1 MKGVRRILLALLLGA
16 VAVCACSTN
25 RKMASL
31 RSGAVSP
38 SIAVADDIRPEQIDF
53 QVPKRDTLKVR
64 DADGRELL
72 IMEAVKDEDGEMV
85 ATEMLSPV
93 VVTAAFKNT
102 AERHGKVDLRFNVI
116 VPARMQDSRWQ
127 IRLRPALS
135 VLDEETELSPVI
147 ITGEQY
153 RRAQLRGYQ
162 QYQNFVNSIITDSA
176 EFIRTHDLE
185 VFLARNLPEIYALKT
200 DSSYVSDETV
210 ASMFGVTRDEAVDH
224 YTDRLK
230 ILLNNRRRSLLPDR
244 YKRYVKVPI
253 ITEGLKLDTVIR
265 TDTGDISYE
274 YVQTIA
280 ARPALRRAL
289 ITLGG
294 DIYEE
299 DRKIFDL
306 PRQDTL
312 TFYISSL
319 SSLVDN
325 TTRYLTRIVE
335 RRVEDNSVCW
345 IEFAAGSSA
354 VDQRRGNN
362 ESEMGRIKS
371 NLAQL
376 LDDVRFD
383 LDSIVVTASA
393 SPEGSL
399 SSNKTLT
406 QRRSEAVS
414 RYFSAFVQSYR
425 DSLQAEAGVRLS
437 FDNAYVEPTRSP
449 SLKFIP
455 ESIPENWP
463 LLQTLVE
470 SDENLEAEDKEDFLR
485 VLRTEDPDRRERD
498 LSTRSYYRYLREHL
512 YPRLRTVKFSF
523 FLHRK
528 GMVQD
533 TIHTT
538 VLDSVY
544 MAGVQSI
551 RDRDYTRAISLLRP
565 YKDFN
570 TAVAYAALDYNASAM
585 DILDRIPPSP
595 PREYMRAIVL
605 SRLEKTQ
612 EAVQS
617 FLDACAGDPSYV
629 HRGNLDPEIS
639 ELIHKFNLNN
649 IYEDY

>member
-1 MKGVRRILLALLLGA
+1 MKGVLRTGLALLLLL
-16 VAVCACSTN
+16 CACSTH

-31 RSGAVSP
+31 RAGAVSP
-38 SIAVADDIRPEQIDF
+38 SITVADDIRPEQIGF
-53 QVPKRDTLKVR
+53 RMPVRDTLKVR

-72 IMEAVKDEDGEMV
+72 IMQAVKDEDGEMV
-85 ATEMLSPV
+85 ATEMLNPV

-116 VPARMQDSRWQ
+116 IPARMQDSRWQ
-127 IRLRPALS
+127 IRLRPLLCVS
-135 VLDEETELSPVI
+135 DEEMELLPVV

-162 QYQNFVNSIITDSA
+162 QYRNFVNSIITDSA

-185 VFLARNLPEIYALKT
+185 VFLARNLPEIYALRT
-200 DSSYVSDETV
+200 DSSYVSDEAV
-210 ASMFGVTRDEAVDH
+210 ASMFGVTRGEAVDH
-224 YTDRLK
+224 YTDRLR
-230 ILLNNRRRSLLPDR
+230 ILLNDRRRSLLPDR
-244 YKRYVKVPI
+244 YRRYVKVPI

-280 ARPALRRAL
+280 ARPSLRRAL

-299 DRKIFDL
+299 DRKLFDL

-319 SSLVDN
+319 SSLVDD
-325 TTRYLTRIVE
+325 TRRYLTRIVE

-345 IEFAAGSSA
+345 IEFAAGSST
-354 VDQRRGNN
+354 VDPQRGNN
-362 ESEMGRIKS
+362 ESEIGRIKS

-393 SPEGSL
+393 SPEGSYPSNRTL
-399 SSNKTLT
+399 S

-414 RYFSAFVQSYR
+414 RYFSAFVRAYR
-425 DSLQAEAGVRLS
+425 DSIQAETGLRLNLDS
-437 FDNAYVEPTRSP
+437 AYVEPSRAP

-455 ESIPENWP
+455 ESIAENWSM
-463 LLQTLVE
+463 LRSLVE
-470 SDENLEAEDKEDFLR
+470 ADEDLLPEDKADFLQA
-485 VLRTEDPDRRERD
+485 LRLEDPDRREREIA
-498 LSTRSYYRYLREHL
+498 SRPYYRYLREHL

-523 FLHRK
+523 YLHRR

-538 VLDSVY
+538 VLDSAY
-544 MAGVQSI
+544 MAGVQAV

-565 YKDFN
+565 YRDFN

-585 DILDRIPPSP
+585 DILDRIPASPS
-595 PREYMRAIVL
+595 REYMRAIVL
-605 SRLEKTQ
+605 SRLDRTQ

-617 FLDACAGDPSYV
+617 FLDACAGDPSFV

-639 ELIHKFNLNN
+639 ELIHKYNLNT

>member
-1 MKGVRRILLALLLGA
+1 MRVVRGILLALL
-16 VAVCACSTN
+16 VAACACSTH
-25 RKMASL
+25 RKIASL

-38 SIAVADDIRPEQIDF
+38 SITVADDIQPEQIDF
-53 QVPKRDTLKVR
+53 KVPKRDTLKVR

-85 ATEMLSPV
+85 ATEMLQPV

-116 VPARMQDSRWQ
+116 IPNRMQDSRWQ
-127 IRLRPALS
+127 IRLRPLLS

-162 QYQNFVNSIITDSA
+162 QYERFVNSIITDST
-176 EFIRTHDLE
+176 EFIRAHDLE

-200 DSSYVSDETV
+200 DSSFVSDEMVT
-210 ASMFGVTRDEAVDH
+210 SMYGVTHGEAVDH

-280 ARPALRRAL
+280 ARPSLRRAL

-345 IEFAAGSSA
+345 IEFAAGSST
-354 VDQRRGNN
+354 VDPQRGNN
-362 ESEMGRIKS
+362 TGEMGRIKS

-393 SPEGSL
+393 SPEGSFA
-399 SSNKTLT
+399 SNKSLT

-414 RYFSAFVQSYR
+414 RYFSAYVQAYR
-425 DSLQAEAGVRLS
+425 DSLQAEAGIRLS
-437 FDNAYVEPTRSP
+437 LDQAYVEPSRTP
-449 SLKFIP
+449 SLRFIP
-455 ESIPENWP
+455 ESVPENWP
-463 LLQTLVE
+463 MLQDLVE
-470 SDENLEAEDKEDFLR
+470 SDDELRAEDKADFLR
-485 VLRTEDPDRRERD
+485 TMQIRDPDARERE
-498 LSTRSYYRYLREHL
+498 LSARPYYRYLREHL
-512 YPRLRTVKFSF
+512 YPHLRTVRFGF
-523 FLHRK
+523 YLHRK

-544 MAGVQSI
+544 MAGVQCI

-585 DILDRIPPSP
+585 DILDRIAPSP

-605 SRLEKTQ
+605 ARQDKNQ

-617 FLDACAGDPSYV
+617 FLDACAGDPSFV
-629 HRGNLDPEIS
+629 HRGNLDPEIT
-639 ELIHKFNLNN
+639 ELIHKYNLNN

>member
-1 MKGVRRILLALLLGA
+1 MKGVRGIWLVALMLA
-16 VAVCACSTN
+16 CACSTH

-31 RSGAVSP
+31 RAGAVAP
-38 SIAVADDIRPEQIDF
+38 SLAVADDIRPERIDF
-53 QVPKRDTLKVR
+53 EMPRRDTLKVR

-85 ATEMLSPV
+85 ATEMLRPV

-102 AERHGKVDLRFNVI
+102 AERHGKVDLRFHVI
-116 VPARMQDSRWQ
+116 IPTRMQDSRWQ
-127 IRLRPALS
+127 IRLRPVLS
-135 VLDEETELSPVI
+135 VLDEEMELSGVV

-162 QYQNFVNSIITDSA
+162 QYARFVNSIITDSA
-176 EFIRTHDLE
+176 EFIRAHDLE

-200 DSSYVSDETV
+200 DSSFVSDEMLT
-210 ASMFGVTRDEAVDH
+210 SLYGVTHGEAVDH

-230 ILLNNRRRSLLPDR
+230 ILLNDRRRSLLPDR

-280 ARPALRRAL
+280 ARPSLRRAL

-319 SSLVDN
+319 STLVDN
-325 TTRYLTRIVE
+325 TARYLTRIVE

-345 IEFAAGSSA
+345 IEFAAGSSS
-354 VDQRRGNN
+354 VEPQRGNN
-362 ESEMGRIKS
+362 EGEMGRIRS

-376 LDDVRFD
+376 PDDVRFD

-399 SSNKTLT
+399 SSNKTLS

-414 RYFSAFVQSYR
+414 RYFSAFVRSYR
-425 DSLQAEAGVRLS
+425 DSLQAEAGIRLNL
-437 FDNAYVEPTRSP
+437 DNAYVEPSRTP

-463 LLQTLVE
+463 LLQSLVE
-470 SDENLEAEDKEDFLR
+470 SDEDLRAEDKADFLQAMQIR
-485 VLRTEDPDRRERD
+485 DLDLRERE
-498 LSTRSYYRYLREHL
+498 LAAKPYYRYLREHL

-544 MAGVQSI
+544 LAGVQAI
-551 RDRDYTRAISLLRP
+551 RDREYAQAISLLRP
-565 YKDFN
+565 YRDFN
-570 TAVAYAALDYNASAM
+570 AAVAYAALDYNASAM
-585 DILDRIPPSP
+585 DILDQLPPSP
-595 PREYMRAIVL
+595 PRSYMRAIVL

-617 FLDACAGDPSYV
+617 FLDACAGDPSFV

-639 ELIHKFNLNN
+639 ELIHKYNLNH
-649 IYEDY
+649 IYEDH